1 MIKEYI
7 VSITNDVDHNG
18 FEQFE
23 NDYSPVQELVR
34 CRDCKYGEISGRTD
48 SYVVCR
54 RSSRKIEAL
63 DWFCAD
69 GERRDDL

>member
-34 CRDCKYGEISGRTD
+34 CRDCKHRGTGD
-48 SYVVCR
+48 C
-54 RSSRKIEAL
+54 SSLNAVNLDKYD